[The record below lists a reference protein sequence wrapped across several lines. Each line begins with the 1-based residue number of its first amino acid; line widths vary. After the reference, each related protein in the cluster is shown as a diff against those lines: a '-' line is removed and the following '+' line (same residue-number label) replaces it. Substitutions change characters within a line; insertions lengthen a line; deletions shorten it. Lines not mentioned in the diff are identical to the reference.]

1 MAKELPKRSEVK
13 EEYTWD
19 LSAMFVS
26 KEAWEEQLAVCQSLT
41 GELEAF
47 EGKVTASAKN
57 LLTVLEKS
65 ADAEQKLELAFSYA
79 ERLFDQD
86 QKNTAHQAMSQRMH
100 TLYTDYSSRTAF
112 IVPEILAADTELLEQ
127 YLNEEPELA
136 LYRGQIQEIQ
146 RRKAHSLSSEM
157 EKLVAMT
164 GEMAQVPVQVF
175 SIISN
180 ADMAY
185 PQITDENGETVRL
198 SHGNFVPLEE
208 SADRR
213 VRKDAFENFYSVYR
227 QFANTLAGLYNGQVK
242 QQIFYA
248 KARNYPS
255 TLEAAVDANN
265 VPSKV
270 YYNLVE
276 TVNKNMDKM
285 HRYVRLRKKCLGV
298 DELHMYDIYTP
309 MIADVAKKIPFEEAK
324 ETVLKALAPLGEDYV
339 SKVKE
344 GFEGRWLDVYE
355 NEGKRSGAY
364 SAGAYGAH
372 PYVLLNHNDTLDNMF
387 TLAHEMGH
395 AMHSYYSN
403 ENQPYIYAGYKIFV
417 AEVASTCNEI
427 LLMEYLL
434 ANTEDQKE
442 RAYLLNHYENQPYI
456 YAGYKIFVAE
466 VASTCNEIL
475 LMEYLL
481 ANTEDQKERAYLLNH
496 YLDSFKGTVY
506 RQTMFAEYEMRSNAM
521 VENGENL
528 TAENLCALYLELNKK
543 YYGPDM
549 VSDEDQ
555 TMFAEYEMRSNAM
568 VENGENLTAENLC
581 ALYLE
586 LNKKYY
592 GPDMVSDEEISYEWA
607 RIPHFYNDFYVYQYA
622 TSFSAAVAIAHE
634 ILEKGAP
641 AVERY
646 KEFLSGGCSKSP
658 VELLKM
664 VGINME
670 EATPIQNALDVFG
683 EVLDE
688 IETLI

>member
-26 KEAWEEQLAVCQSLT
+26 KEAWEEQLAACRSLT

-86 QKNTAHQAMSQRMH
+86 QKNTAHQAMSQRMY

-112 IVPEILAADTELLEQ
+112 IVPEILAADTDLLEQ
-127 YLNEEPELA
+127 YVNEEPELA
-136 LYRGQIQEIQ
+136 LYRGQIREIQ

-164 GEMAQVPVQVF
+164 GEMAQVPDQVF

-180 ADMAY
+180 ADMVY

-213 VRKDAFENFYSVYR
+213 VRKDAFESFYSVYK

-298 DELHMYDIYTP
+298 DELHMYDVYTP

-339 SKVKE
+339 AKVKE
-344 GFEGRWLDVYE
+344 GFESRWLDVYE

-403 ENQPYIYAGYKIFV
+403 
-417 AEVASTCNEI
+417 
-427 LLMEYLL
+427 
-434 ANTEDQKE
+434 
-442 RAYLLNHYENQPYI
+442 ENQPYI

-549 VSDEDQ
+549 VSDE
-555 TMFAEYEMRSNAM
+555 
-568 VENGENLTAENLC
+568 
-581 ALYLE
+581 
-586 LNKKYY
+586 
-592 GPDMVSDEEISYEWA
+592 EISYEWA
-607 RIPHFYNDFYVYQYA
+607 RIPHFYYNFYVYQYA

-688 IETLI
+688 IETLV

>member
-19 LSAMFVS
+19 LSAMFAS
-26 KEAWEEQLAVCQSLT
+26 KEAWEEQLSACRTLT

-47 EGKVTASAKN
+47 EGKVTASAEN
-57 LLTVLEKS
+57 LLAVLEKS

-86 QKNTAHQAMSQRMH
+86 QKNTAHQAMSQRMY

-112 IVPEILAADTELLEQ
+112 IVPEILAADTDLLEQ
-127 YLNEEPELA
+127 YIKEKPALA

-164 GEMAQVPVQVF
+164 GEMAQVPDQVF

-180 ADMAY
+180 ADMVY
-185 PQITDENGETVRL
+185 PQITDENGDTVRL

-213 VRKDAFENFYSVYR
+213 VRKDAFENFYSVYK

-309 MIADVAKKIPFEEAK
+309 MIADVAKKITFEEAK

-339 SKVKE
+339 AKVKE
-344 GFEGRWLDVYE
+344 GFESRWLDVYE

-372 PYVLLNHNDTLDNMF
+372 PFVLLNHNDTLDNMF

-403 ENQPYIYAGYKIFV
+403 
-417 AEVASTCNEI
+417 
-427 LLMEYLL
+427 
-434 ANTEDQKE
+434 
-442 RAYLLNHYENQPYI
+442 ENQPYI

-528 TAENLCALYLELNKK
+528 TADNLCALYLELNKK

-549 VSDEDQ
+549 I
-555 TMFAEYEMRSNAM
+555 
-568 VENGENLTAENLC
+568 
-581 ALYLE
+581 
-586 LNKKYY
+586 
-592 GPDMVSDEEISYEWA
+592 SDEEISYEWA
-607 RIPHFYNDFYVYQYA
+607 RIPHFYYNFYVYQYA